1 MTEAAAVAVDP
12 PVPPPGPS
20 PYAGFW
26 RRAAALVIDNLV
38 LLLPLIVLS
47 YYVHPLLG
55 LALILAYGAYFEAS
69 ERRATPGKIACG
81 IVVTGIGGERI
92 SFQRALG
99 RQVLKLLG
107 NVLSVL
113 TWLVFFLPVMFTE
126 RHQGLHDMI
135 VSTVV
140 RRQPG
145 RGIPDIAVAII
156 GGFIPVA
163 FVAAVFAAIAYPAY
177 QDYVL
182 RSRVAAAL
190 VALEPY
196 QRAVEGYFA
205 ANRKLPRSI
214 QEIGLAMP
222 AAPEVKSFAMRD
234 GRIIMEPSG
243 ISPTGVL
250 ILTPK
255 VNGNALEWTC
265 ASDGL
270 WPAMVPARC
279 RCPLP

>member
-1 MTEAAAVAVDP
+1 MTENAAVAIDP
-12 PVPPPGPS
+12 PVPPPGPW
-20 PYAGFW
+20 PYSGFW
-26 RRAAALVIDNLV
+26 RRAAAVVIDASV
-38 LLLPLIVLS
+38 LLLPLIALS

-55 LALILAYGAYFEAS
+55 LVLILAYGAYFEAS

-81 IVVTGIGGERI
+81 IVVTGIEGERI
-92 SFQRALG
+92 SLPRALG
-99 RQVLKLLG
+99 RQGLKLLG
-107 NVLSVL
+107 HALMVI
-113 TWLVFFLPVMFTE
+113 TWLAFFLPAMFTE
-126 RHQGLHDMI
+126 RRQGLHDMI
-135 VSTVV
+135 VSTLV

-145 RGIPDIAVAII
+145 RGIPDAAVAVIV
-156 GGFIPVA
+156 GLIPVVVVAA
-163 FVAAVFAAIAYPAY
+163 FVAIAIPAY

-190 VALEPY
+190 AALEPY

-205 ANRKLPRSI
+205 AHQKLPRSI

-222 AAPEVKSFAMRD
+222 AANEVKSFAMRD

-243 ISPTGVL
+243 ISPSGVL

-255 VNGNALEWTC
+255 ANGNALEWKC

-279 RCPLP
+279 RGPVR

>member
-1 MTEAAAVAVDP
+1 MTETAAVAIDP
-12 PVPPPGPS
+12 PVPPPGPW
-20 PYAGFW
+20 PYSGFW
-26 RRAAALVIDNLV
+26 RRAAALVIDAFV
-38 LLLPLIVLS
+38 LLLPLIALS

-55 LALILAYGAYFEAS
+55 LVLILAYGSYFEGG

-81 IVVTGIGGERI
+81 IVVTGIQGERI
-92 SFQRALG
+92 SFPRALG

-107 NVLSVL
+107 NALIVI
-113 TWLVFFLPVMFTE
+113 TWLAFFLPAMFTE
-126 RHQGLHDMI
+126 RRQGLHDMI
-135 VSTVV
+135 ASTVV

-145 RGIPDIAVAII
+145 SGIPEVAVAVI
-156 GGFIPVA
+156 GGLIPVA
-163 FVAAVFAAIAYPAY
+163 LVVGAFVAIAVPAY

-190 VALEPY
+190 AALEPY

-222 AAPEVKSFAMRD
+222 AANEVKSFAMRD

-255 VNGNALEWTC
+255 ANGKALEWTC

-279 RCPLP
+279 RGPVP